1 LRFLRSDRSFTDI
14 STAQNPRRAS
24 ARAAALT
31 GFGNRNEDGD
41 GFELMP

>member
-1 LRFLRSDRSFTDI
+1 VIGSLIHRHFHG
-14 STAQNPRRAS
+14 AKP
-24 ARAAALT
+24 AALT